1 MQYASILIS
10 LVSCYNHIHIPVGDL
25 IIMAEEERSISH
37 QHSSSASR
45 SSNVHSGP
53 SLLNKKS
60 AKKDKDKQKEKKDKS
75 LLGDKGYMQF
85 EADEDPFPTDLGS
98 FRSRADPHAQRD
110 RCSHHCF
117 YSLLSTVAVCIY
129 YTWFFLEK
137 PGSPRQANSERHLS
151 RLERA
156 FQISPE
162 RYLAIFA
169 MLSYCLFFFL
179 SFFLVF
185 LYLFAFPMLGI
196 FISQLSSAEVINIRS
211 IVRDTMIP
219 E

>member
-129 YTWFFLEK
+129 YTW
-137 PGSPRQANSERHLS
+137 
-151 RLERA
+151 
-156 FQISPE
+156 
-162 RYLAIFA
+162 
-169 MLSYCLFFFL
+169 LFFFGKTRFPKAGKLGKTSFKIGKGVSDKPRKVSRHFCNALLLLILFPFLFPCLSL
-179 SFFLVF
+179 SFCFSNARNF
-185 LYLFAFPMLGI
+185 HFAIIIGG
-196 FISQLSSAEVINIRS
+196 S
-211 IVRDTMIP
+211 D
-219 E
+219 